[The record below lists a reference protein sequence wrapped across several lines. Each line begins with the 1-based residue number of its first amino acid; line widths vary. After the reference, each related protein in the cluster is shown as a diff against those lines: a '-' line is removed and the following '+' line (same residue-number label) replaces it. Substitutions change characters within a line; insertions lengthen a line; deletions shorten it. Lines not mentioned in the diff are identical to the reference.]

1 LSLTQLEFFV
11 DENFETAMKNCQEM
25 WALYF
30 SKTLKK
36 SGVRTITGDM
46 QESGNNPLCEFH
58 VTSKILGSVQQR
70 KLIRACCSERHFS
83 GYVSLPKNF
92 RTTPAAIFAAPIDIE
107 KLIKTEGLIL
117 VKLARRA
124 IQNQNGC
131 CTFQ

>member
-1 LSLTQLEFFV
+1 VGAIFF
-11 DENFETAMKNCQEM
+11 ENIE
-25 WALYF
+25 
-30 SKTLKK
+30 K

-70 KLIRACCSERHFS
+70 KLIRACCSERHFY